1 MGYKANKMPYLLVIG
16 LIVLAVCLL
25 YQGRGLLSWVLPL
38 GIGFLYCRIALDAWG
53 PGVAGLFVIYALCV
67 AVFGVPAIRRAVLT
81 KNILPAMAAIFPKMS
96 ETERVALEAGTV
108 WWDADL
114 FSGKPDFKKL
124 IDFKVSPVSAEER
137 SFLDNECEEL
147 CRMLDPWQIHLDQGI
162 PESAWDFVKSKGF
175 MGLIISP
182 EYGGKGF
189 SAQAVSEIV
198 TKLSSR
204 SISAAVTVM
213 VPNSLGPAELLL
225 HYGTQEQRDHYL
237 PRLADGREVPA
248 FALTEPN
255 AGSDA
260 GAMSSHGVICKGEWE
275 GKEVLG
281 MRLTWNKRYITLAPV
296 ATLLGL
302 AFKLRDPDG
311 LLGDKEELGITC
323 ALVPTDTPGV
333 VHGRQHNPLSIPFY
347 NGPTSGEDVFVPLD
361 FIIGGPE
368 RAGHGWRMLMDCLSA
383 GRGVS
388 LPGMSGG
395 GSQGIT
401 RGVGAYASI
410 REQFG
415 IQIGLF
421 EGIQEPLARIGG
433 LTYTINAARTL
444 TAGAVDAGEKPA
456 VISAIVKAYLTEAMR
471 VTINDAMDITG
482 GAGICMG
489 PRNILAQA
497 YQGMPISITV
507 EGANI
512 LTRSMIIFG
521 QGAIRCHPYA
531 FEEMSAAWDRD
542 VARFDRALF
551 GHVGSMASTF
561 VRASLLGA
569 TCGRLATPPIPGPT
583 ARHFQQLSRMSAAFN
598 ICAEVSMA
606 TLGGSLKF
614 RERLTARLAD
624 ALSWMYLSSAALKR
638 FIDEGQT
645 ERDRPFMEWSCA
657 HAHHEV
663 QRALMEL
670 LDNMPNKLLGRLL
683 KLKLFPWWSRVS
695 PPSDRLASKIANAL
709 LDDGEARR
717 HLTTEIYIP
726 GPEDL
731 GLGRLEAA
739 LDHAVAARSARKKL
753 KDAQRA
759 GHLPRAEELA
769 VLDEAVSRGIL
780 SEIERGLI
788 VEAKRSRDEAV
799 QVDDFERN

>member
-1 MGYKANKMPYLLVIG
+1 MPYLLAFG
-16 LIVLAVCLL
+16 LLFLSIALL
-25 YQGRGLLSWVLPL
+25 YQGRALLSWVLPL
-38 GIGFLYCRIALDAWG
+38 GIAFIYWRVAPESWG
-53 PGVAGLFVIYALCV
+53 TGKAGLFAIYALCV
-67 AVFGVPAIRRAVLT
+67 AVFSVPLIRRLVLT
-81 KNILPAMAAIFPKMS
+81 RNIMPAMASFFPKMS

-114 FSGKPDFKKL
+114 FSGRPDFQKL
-124 IDFKVSPVSAEER
+124 LDFHVAPTSPEER
-137 SFLDNECEEL
+137 SFLENECEEL
-147 CRMLDPWQIHLDQGI
+147 CRMLDAWQIHLDHDL
-162 PESAWDFVKSKGF
+162 PPNVWDFIKAKGF
-175 MGLIISP
+175 MGLIIP
-182 EYGGKGF
+182 TEYGGKGF
-189 SAQAVSEIV
+189 SAQATSEII
-198 TKLSSR
+198 TKVSSR
-204 SISAAVTVM
+204 SVSAAVTVM

-237 PRLADGREVPA
+237 PRLADGRDVPA

-260 GAMSSHGVICKGEWE
+260 GAMTSYGVVCKGEWE
-275 GKEVLG
+275 GEEVLG

-302 AFKLRDPDG
+302 AFKLQDPDG
-311 LLGDKEELGITC
+311 LLGGEEDLDITC

-333 VHGRQHNPLSIPFY
+333 VHDRQHDPLGVPFF

-361 FIIGGPE
+361 YIIGGAE

-401 RGVGAYASI
+401 RGVSAYASI

-415 IQIGLF
+415 IPIGQF

-433 LTYTINAARTL
+433 LTYVINAARTL

-456 VISAIVKAYLTEAMR
+456 VISAIVKAYLTESMR
-471 VTINDAMDITG
+471 VIVNDAMDITG
-482 GAGICMG
+482 GAGICLG

-497 YQGMPISITV
+497 YQAMPISITV

-512 LTRSMIIFG
+512 LTRNMIIFG

-542 VARFDRALF
+542 VPRFDRALF
-551 GHVGSMASTF
+551 SHVGNVFSTF
-561 VRASLLGA
+561 TRATVLGA
-569 TCGRLATPPIPGPT
+569 TCARLATPPLPGPT
-583 ARHFQQLSRMSAAFN
+583 APHFRQLSRMSAAFN
-598 ICAEVSMA
+598 VCSEVAMG

-624 ALSWMYLSSAALKR
+624 ALSWMYLSSATLKR
-638 FIDEGQT
+638 FVDEGQT
-645 ERDRPFMEWSCA
+645 ERDRAFMEWGCI
-657 HAHHEV
+657 HAHYEI

-670 LDNMPNKLLGRLL
+670 LDNLPNRLLGMWL
-683 KLKLFPWWSRVS
+683 KIKLFPWWSRVQ
-695 PPSDRLASKIANAL
+695 PPSDRLSQKIAKAL

-717 HLTTEIYIP
+717 HLTTEIHIP
-726 GPEDL
+726 GPEDP
-731 GLGRLEAA
+731 GLGKLEAT
-739 LDHAVAARSARKKL
+739 LDRVVAARAPRKKL

-759 GHLPRAEELA
+759 GMLPRDDELTL
-769 VLDEAVSRGIL
+769 LDEAVAQGVL
-780 SEIERGLI
+780 SEIEKGLI
-788 VEAKRSRDEAV
+788 EEAAKSRDEAV
-799 QVDDFERN
+799 QVDDFERS

>member
-1 MGYKANKMPYLLVIG
+1 MPYLLVIG
-16 LIVLAVCLL
+16 LFVLAVSLL

-38 GIGFLYCRIALDAWG
+38 GIGFLYCWITKSWG
-53 PGVAGLFVIYALCV
+53 TGVAGFLAIYAICV
-67 AVFGVPAIRRAVLT
+67 AVFGVPVIRRLVLT
-81 KNILPAMAAIFPKMS
+81 RNILPAMAAIFPKMS

-114 FSGKPDFKKL
+114 FGGRPDFQKL
-124 IDFKVSPVSAEER
+124 LDFKVTPVSPEER
-137 SFLDNECEEL
+137 SFLENECEEL
-147 CRMLDPWQIHLDQGI
+147 CRMLDPWQINVDQGL

-175 MGLIISP
+175 MGLIIP
-182 EYGGKGF
+182 AEYGGKGF
-189 SAQAVSEIV
+189 SAQATSEVIAKV
-198 TKLSSR
+198 SSR

-260 GAMSSHGVICKGEWE
+260 GAMTSHGIVCKGEWQGE
-275 GKEVLG
+275 EVLG
-281 MRLTWNKRYITLAPV
+281 MRLTWDKRYITLAPV

-302 AFKLRDPDG
+302 AFKLKDPEG
-311 LLGDKEELGITC
+311 LLGGEKELGITC
-323 ALVPTDTPGV
+323 ALIPTDIPGV
-333 VHGRQHNPLSIPFY
+333 VHGRQHNPLNIPFY

-361 FIIGGPE
+361 HIIGGTE

-401 RGVGAYASI
+401 RGVAAYASI

-415 IQIGLF
+415 IQIGQF
-421 EGIQEPLARIGG
+421 EGIQEPLSRIGG
-433 LTYTINAARTL
+433 LTYIINAARTL

-471 VTINDAMDITG
+471 VTVNDAMDITG

-512 LTRSMIIFG
+512 LTRNMIIFG

-531 FEEMSAAWDRD
+531 FEEMSAAWERD
-542 VARFDRALF
+542 VTRFDRALF
-551 GHVGSMASTF
+551 GHVGSIFSTF
-561 VRASLLGA
+561 TRASVLGA
-569 TCGRLATPPIPGPT
+569 TCGRLATPPLPGPT
-583 ARHFQQLSRMSAAFN
+583 SRHFQQLSRMSAAFN
-598 ICAEVSMA
+598 ICAEISMA

-638 FIDEGQT
+638 FVDEGQT
-645 ERDRPFMEWSCA
+645 ERDRPFMEWSCI
-657 HAHHEV
+657 HAHYEV
-663 QRALMEL
+663 QRALIEL
-670 LDNMPNKLLGRLL
+670 LDNLPSRLSGRFL

-695 PPSDRLASKIANAL
+695 PPSDRLSAKIAKAL

-717 HLTTEIYIP
+717 HLTTEIHIP

-739 LDHAVAARSARKKL
+739 LDRAVAARASRKKV
-753 KDAQRA
+753 KKAQRS
-759 GHLPRAEELA
+759 GELPRGAELK
-769 VLDEAVSRGIL
+769 VLDEAVSCGVL
-780 SEIERGLI
+780 SEIEKGLI
-788 VEAKRSRDEAV
+788 IEAAKSRNAAV

>member
-1 MGYKANKMPYLLVIG
+1 M
-16 LIVLAVCLL
+16 
-25 YQGRGLLSWVLPL
+25 
-38 GIGFLYCRIALDAWG
+38 
-53 PGVAGLFVIYALCV
+53 
-67 AVFGVPAIRRAVLT
+67 
-81 KNILPAMAAIFPKMS
+81 PAMASFFPKMS

-114 FSGKPDFKKL
+114 FSGRPDFQKL
-124 IDFKVSPVSAEER
+124 LDFHVAPTSPEER
-137 SFLDNECEEL
+137 SFLENECEEL
-147 CRMLDPWQIHLDQGI
+147 CRMLDAWQIHLDHDL
-162 PESAWDFVKSKGF
+162 PPNVWDFIKAKGF
-175 MGLIISP
+175 MGLIIP
-182 EYGGKGF
+182 TEYGGKGF
-189 SAQAVSEIV
+189 SAQATSEII
-198 TKLSSR
+198 TKVSSR
-204 SISAAVTVM
+204 SVSAAVTVM

-237 PRLADGREVPA
+237 PRLADGRDVPA

-260 GAMSSHGVICKGEWE
+260 GAMTSYGVVCKGEWE
-275 GKEVLG
+275 GEEVLG

-302 AFKLRDPDG
+302 AFKLQDPDG
-311 LLGDKEELGITC
+311 ILGGEEDLDITC
-323 ALVPTDTPGV
+323 ALIPTDTPGV
-333 VHGRQHNPLSIPFY
+333 VHDRQHDPLGVPFF

-361 FIIGGPE
+361 YIIGGAE

-401 RGVGAYASI
+401 RGVSAYASI

-415 IQIGLF
+415 IPIGQF

-433 LTYTINAARTL
+433 LTYVINAARTL

-456 VISAIVKAYLTEAMR
+456 VISAIVKAYLTESMR
-471 VTINDAMDITG
+471 VIVNDAMDITG
-482 GAGICMG
+482 GAGICLG

-497 YQGMPISITV
+497 YQAMPISITV

-512 LTRSMIIFG
+512 LTRNMIIFG

-542 VARFDRALF
+542 VPRFDRALF
-551 GHVGSMASTF
+551 SHVGNVFSTF
-561 VRASLLGA
+561 TRATVLGA
-569 TCGRLATPPIPGPT
+569 TCARLATPPLPGPT
-583 ARHFQQLSRMSAAFN
+583 APHFRQLSRMSAAFN
-598 ICAEVSMA
+598 VCSEVAMG

-624 ALSWMYLSSAALKR
+624 ALSWMYLSSATLKR
-638 FIDEGQT
+638 FVDEGQT
-645 ERDRPFMEWSCA
+645 ERDRAFMEWGCI
-657 HAHHEV
+657 HAHYEI

-670 LDNMPNKLLGRLL
+670 LDNLPNRLLGMWL
-683 KLKLFPWWSRVS
+683 KIKLFPWWSRVQ
-695 PPSDRLASKIANAL
+695 PPSDRLSQKIAKAL

-717 HLTTEIYIP
+717 HLTTEIHIP
-726 GPEDL
+726 GPEDP
-731 GLGRLEAA
+731 GLGKLEAT
-739 LDHAVAARSARKKL
+739 LDRVVAARAPRKKL

-759 GHLPRAEELA
+759 GMLPRDDELTL
-769 VLDEAVSRGIL
+769 LDEAVAQGVL
-780 SEIERGLI
+780 SEIEKGLI
-788 VEAKRSRDEAV
+788 EEAAKSRDEAV
-799 QVDDFERN
+799 QVDDFERS

>member
-1 MGYKANKMPYLLVIG
+1 MPYLLVIG
-16 LIVLAVCLL
+16 LFVLAICLL

-38 GIGFLYCRIALDAWG
+38 GIGFLYCWITKSWG
-53 PGVAGLFVIYALCV
+53 TGVAGLFAIYAICV
-67 AVFGVPAIRRAVLT
+67 AVFGIPVIRRLVLT
-81 KNILPAMAAIFPKMS
+81 RNILPAMAAIFPKMS

-114 FSGKPDFKKL
+114 FSGRPDFQKL
-124 IDFKVSPVSAEER
+124 LDFKVTPVSPEER
-137 SFLDNECEEL
+137 SFLENECEEL
-147 CRMLDPWQIHLDQGI
+147 CRMLDPWQIHVDQGL
-162 PESAWDFVKSKGF
+162 PKSAWDFIKAKGF
-175 MGLIISP
+175 MGLIIPP

-189 SAQAVSEIV
+189 SAQATSEVIAKV
-198 TKLSSR
+198 SSR

-237 PRLADGREVPA
+237 PRLADGREIPA

-260 GAMSSHGVICKGEWE
+260 GAMTSHGVVCRGEWQGE
-275 GKEVLG
+275 EVLG

-302 AFKLRDPDG
+302 AFKLKDPDG
-311 LLGDKEELGITC
+311 LLGGESELGITC

-333 VHGRQHNPLSIPFY
+333 VHDRQHNPLNIPFY
-347 NGPTSGEDVFVPLD
+347 NGPTSGDDVFVPLD
-361 FIIGGPE
+361 FIIGGTE

-395 GSQGIT
+395 GSQAIT
-401 RGVGAYASI
+401 RGVAAYASI

-415 IQIGLF
+415 IQIGQF
-421 EGIQEPLARIGG
+421 EGIQEPLSRIGG

-471 VTINDAMDITG
+471 VTVNDAMDITG
-482 GAGICMG
+482 GAGICLG

-531 FEEMSAAWDRD
+531 FEEMSAAWERD
-542 VARFDRALF
+542 VSRFDRALF
-551 GHVGSMASTF
+551 GHVGSIFSTF
-561 VRASLLGA
+561 TRASILGA
-569 TCGRLATPPIPGPT
+569 TCGRLATPPLPGPT

-598 ICAEVSMA
+598 ICSEVSMA

-638 FIDEGQT
+638 FVDEGQT
-645 ERDRPFMEWSCA
+645 ERDRPFMEWSCE
-657 HAHHEV
+657 HAHHEI
-663 QRALMEL
+663 QKALMEL
-670 LDNMPNKLLGRLL
+670 LDNLPSGLLGRFL

-695 PPSDRLASKIANAL
+695 PPSDRLSAKIAKAL

-717 HLTTEIYIP
+717 HLTTEIHIP

-739 LDHAVAARSARKKL
+739 LDRAVAARASRKKV

-759 GHLPRAEELA
+759 GELPRAEELD
-769 VLDEAVSRGIL
+769 VLNEAVSRGIL
-780 SEIERGLI
+780 SEVEKNLI
-788 VEAKRSRDEAV
+788 AEAAKSRDEAV
-799 QVDDFERN
+799 QVDDFEQT